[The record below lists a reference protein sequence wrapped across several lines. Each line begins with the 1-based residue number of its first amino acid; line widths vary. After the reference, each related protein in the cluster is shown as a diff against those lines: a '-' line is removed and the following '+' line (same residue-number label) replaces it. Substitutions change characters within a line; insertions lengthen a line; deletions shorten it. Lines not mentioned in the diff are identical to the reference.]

1 MTRNNVPACNENLKA
16 PSTRTAPQLDTPPLN
31 ISTREI
37 SAYTRGRHP
46 LRAAATTSARRL
58 RLWYLRAWY
67 EKKNKK
73 KLVKCQL
80 AINTRFNFVLK
91 K

>member
-1 MTRNNVPACNENLKA
+1 MQRKSKGS
-16 PSTRTAPQLDTPPLN
+16 STRTAPQLDTPPLN

-80 AINTRFNFVLK
+80 TINTRFKSVSILFWK